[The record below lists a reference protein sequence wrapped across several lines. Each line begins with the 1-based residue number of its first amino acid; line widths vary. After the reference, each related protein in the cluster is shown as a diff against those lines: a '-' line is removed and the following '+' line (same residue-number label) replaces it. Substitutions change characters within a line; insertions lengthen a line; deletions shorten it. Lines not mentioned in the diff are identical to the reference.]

1 MPGSRRSTLSLLAA
15 LLPFAAVA
23 FAPLYLAPYHLLL
36 ADRFLS
42 LGILAMVAMQAASV
56 NAVAYAQYRIEA
68 VNAANQLLAQ
78 MWVDVNRTDSA
89 SVQASLLAFEH
100 QTSGT
105 PDTCAFSGDVA
116 ASGAVTAWLNHLNS
130 GGPGARPLLP
140 GATAAM
146 QQVQIDTGAGNRVT
160 ISLCWRAPND
170 TAPRRH
176 TVVAYVN

>member
-1 MPGSRRSTLSLLAA
+1 MVATKAYQSGMA
-15 LLPFAAVA
+15 LLEALIGILIF
-23 FAPLYLAPYHLLL
+23 
-36 ADRFLS
+36 S

-56 NAVAYAQYRIEA
+56 NAVADAQYRIEA
-68 VNAANQLLAQ
+68 VNAANHLLAQ

-105 PDTCAFSGDVA
+105 PDSCAFDGDA
-116 ASGAVTAWLNHLNS
+116 ATSAAVTAWLNYLNT
-130 GGPGARPLLP
+130 GGPGGRPLLP

-146 QQVQIDTGAGNRVT
+146 QQVQIDTGASNRVT
-160 ISLCWRAPND
+160 ITLCWRAPND
-170 TAPRRH
+170 TAPHRH